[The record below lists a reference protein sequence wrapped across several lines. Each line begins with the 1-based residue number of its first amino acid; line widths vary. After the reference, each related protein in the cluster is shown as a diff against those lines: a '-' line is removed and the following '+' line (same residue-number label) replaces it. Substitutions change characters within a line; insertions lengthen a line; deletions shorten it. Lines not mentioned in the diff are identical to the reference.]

1 MGAGIFPGR
10 GGISKFLAGG
20 GETHRENPDMNDLL
34 HVVLVFLLL
43 TFLVL
48 FHTFF

>member
-20 GETHRENPDMNDLL
+20 GETHRENPDISFILN
-34 HVVLVFLLL
+34 
-43 TFLVL
+43 TK
-48 FHTFF
+48 